1 LPLLPP
7 SASPLPGLPP
17 PASTSALS
25 KPKALRRPR
34 EKVQAM
40 GTVQATVAVP
50 GRTRTLTLTLTPTRA
65 LSPALGRTLS
75 LSLGRAL
82 SLSVGRAR
90 TCAGRWRGTWACRSP
105 G

>member
-1 LPLLPP
+1 MPLLPP

-34 EKVQAM
+34 EKVQAV

-50 GRTRTLTLTLTPTRA
+50 GRTLTLTFNLTLA
-65 LSPALGRTLS
+65 LT
-75 LSLGRAL
+75 RAL